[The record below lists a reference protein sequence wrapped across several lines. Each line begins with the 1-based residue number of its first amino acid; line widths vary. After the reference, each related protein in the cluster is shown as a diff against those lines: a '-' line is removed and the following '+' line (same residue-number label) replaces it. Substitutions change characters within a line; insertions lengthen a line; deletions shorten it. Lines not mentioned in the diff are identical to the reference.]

1 MKRTP
6 AIVGIVPRKNLWK
19 IIQKEKWYHIPVESS
34 PKNVEFVEYI
44 GFYFPKVFGEK
55 LCFRVIYYAKV
66 KKIEVVKRIEL
77 FPEEVNHPRANKDYF
92 KFYLE
97 EIKELPR
104 PIPSLRWR
112 RIVHIPTS
120 YEKLLNAEEINDL
133 YDTSALE
140 EKMYLEMKKRNI
152 FAERQFY
159 VKVGRK
165 KYCLDFGIFCK
176 KGNIDVECDGER
188 YHVLPDALTRD
199 RQRNNELV
207 SFGWS
212 VLRFTGKE
220 IRDSIRY
227 CFDIIN
233 RTIENLGG
241 ISDVIVKYEKHKKI
255 K

>member
-34 PKNVEFVEYI
+34 PKNVEFVDYI

-133 YDTSALE
+133 YVLASRCVYNFFCQDLSFFIFYFNRIKSNCQIFFRLLSAH
-140 EKMYLEMKKRNI
+140 Y
-152 FAERQFY
+152 FS
-159 VKVGRK
+159 
-165 KYCLDFGIFCK
+165 C
-176 KGNIDVECDGER
+176 
-188 YHVLPDALTRD
+188 
-199 RQRNNELV
+199 
-207 SFGWS
+207 
-212 VLRFTGKE
+212 
-220 IRDSIRY
+220 
-227 CFDIIN
+227 CF
-233 RTIENLGG
+233 
-241 ISDVIVKYEKHKKI
+241 
-255 K
+255 